1 VTKNRITDE
10 EALAFHLEPTPG
22 KFEITATVPMTTQRD
37 LSLAYSPGVAVP
49 CEAIAANPETA
60 YDYTNKGNLV
70 AVISNGTAVLG
81 LGNLGALASKPVME
95 GKAVLF
101 KRFADVNSIDIE
113 LDTED
118 TEAFINACKLMGPT
132 FGGINL
138 EDIKAPECFIIE
150 QRLKEEMDIPVF
162 HDDQHGTAVI
172 CAAGLINA
180 LHISG
185 KKIEDVRIVLNGA
198 GAAGIACLELL
209 KSMGASHNNCI
220 MCDTKGVIYQGRTE
234 GMNQWKSSHAAT
246 TELRTLEE
254 AMKGADVFLGV
265 SVKGAVTPDMV
276 ASMADNPVIF
286 AMANPDPEITPEEA
300 HEVRMDAIVATGRS
314 DYPNQVNNV
323 LGFPYLFR
331 GALDIHARAINDEMK
346 IACAHALANL
356 AREDVPD
363 EVAVAYGKTLT
374 FGRDYIIPTP
384 FDPRLIHR
392 IPPAVARAGM
402 DTGAA
407 RRPIIDMDA
416 YELSLKSRMDPT
428 ANILRGI
435 NARARNNQARM
446 IFAEGDDPRVLRAA
460 VLYQRSGLGKA
471 LVVGRA
477 DDVKTKLE
485 ATGLGDAVREREIV
499 NAADTNGLDTYKDF
513 LYGRLQRRGF
523 DNKDIHRLAARDRH
537 VFGALMLQHGHGD
550 GLVTGATRKS
560 AHVLERLNHVF
571 EANAEHGAAGF
582 TALLHKGRIVFIAD
596 TLVHEWPD
604 ENDLANIAQSGARV
618 ARHLGLEPRVAF
630 VSFSTFGYPVSERA
644 EKMHKAPQVLDARG
658 VDFEYEGE
666 MTVDVALNPAA
677 QAQYPFSRL
686 TGPAN
691 ILVVP
696 ARHSASISVKLMQEM
711 AGATVI
717 GPILTGLDKSIQIC
731 STTSTANDILNMAIL
746 AACKVGE

>member
-1 VTKNRITDE
+1 MSKNKVTAE

-22 KFEITATVPMTTQRD
+22 KFEITATVPMSTQRD

-81 LGNLGALASKPVME
+81 LGNLGALGSKPVME

-113 LDTED
+113 LDSED
-118 TEAFINACKLMGPT
+118 PEALIAAIKLMGPT

-209 KSMGASHNNCI
+209 KSMGAKHDNCI

-234 GMNQWKSSHAAT
+234 GMNQWKSAHAAVT
-246 TELRTLEE
+246 DARTLEE
-254 AMKGADVFLGV
+254 AMKDADVFLGV
-265 SVKGAVTPDMV
+265 SVKGAVTPAMV
-276 ASMADNPVIF
+276 ESMADNPVIF

-300 HEVRMDAIVATGRS
+300 HAVRADAIVATGRS

-346 IACAHALANL
+346 IACAEALAEL

-363 EVAVAYGKTLT
+363 EVAMAYGRSLS

-384 FDPRLIHR
+384 FDPRLIYR
-392 IPPAVARAGM
+392 IPPAVAKAGM
-402 DTGAA
+402 QTGAA
-407 RRPIIDMDA
+407 RRPIIDMEA
-416 YELSLKSRMDPT
+416 YEISLKSRMDPT
-428 ANILRGI
+428 ASILQGI
-435 NARARNNQARM
+435 HARARNAQARM

-460 VLYQRSGLGKA
+460 VQYQRSGLGKA
-471 LVVGRA
+471 LVIGREA
-477 DDVKTKLE
+477 DVKEKL
-485 ATGLGDAVREREIV
+485 AAVGLPEAVRELEIV
-499 NAADTNGLDTYKDF
+499 NAANTRHLAQYKDF
-513 LYGRLQRRGF
+513 LYERLQRKGYDRH
-523 DNKDIHRLAARDRH
+523 DIHRLAARDRH
-537 VFGALMLQHGHGD
+537 VFSALMLAHGHGD

-560 AHVLERLNHVF
+560 AHVLERINHVF
-571 EANAEHGAAGF
+571 DAEAHQGAAGV
-582 TALLHKGRIVFIAD
+582 TALLHNGRIVLISD

-604 ENDLANIAQSGARV
+604 EHDLATIAERSADV

-644 EKMHKAPQVLDARG
+644 HKMHVAPQVLEERG
-658 VDFEYEGE
+658 VDFEFEGE
-666 MTVDVALNPAA
+666 MTVDVALNVKA
-677 QAQYPFSRL
+677 QEAYPFSRL

-711 AGATVI
+711 GGATVI
-717 GPILTGLDKSIQIC
+717 GPILAGVDASIQIC
-731 STTSTANDILNMAIL
+731 SSNSTVNDILNMAVL
-746 AACKVGE
+746 AACKVG

>member
-1 VTKNRITDE
+1 MAKLKYTRD
-10 EALAFHLEPTPG
+10 EALTFHLEPTPG
-22 KFEITATVPMTTQRD
+22 KFEIQATVPMNTQRD
-37 LSLAYSPGVAVP
+37 LSLAYSPGVAIP
-49 CEAIAANPETA
+49 CEEIAANPETA

-81 LGNLGALASKPVME
+81 LGNLGALGSKPVME
-95 GKAVLF
+95 GKSVLF

-118 TEAFINACKLMGPT
+118 VADFCKAVRLMAPT

-138 EDIKAPECFIIE
+138 EDIKAPDCFIIE
-150 QRLKEEMDIPVF
+150 QQLKEELDIPVF

-180 LHISG
+180 LHLSK
-185 KKIEDVRIVLNGA
+185 KKIEDVKIVLNGA

-209 KSMGASHNNCI
+209 KSMGARPDNCI
-220 MCDTKGVIYQGRTE
+220 MCDTKGVIWQGRTE
-234 GMNQWKSSHAAT
+234 GMNQWKSGHAVK
-246 TELRTLEE
+246 TEARTLED

-265 SVKGAVTPDMV
+265 SVKGAVTQDMV

-300 HEVRMDAIVATGRS
+300 HEVRVDAIVATGRS

-346 IACAHALANL
+346 IACAHALAQL

-363 EVAVAYGKTLT
+363 EVALAYGENLT

-416 YELSLKSRMDPT
+416 YELTLKARMDPT
-428 ANILRGI
+428 ASILRGL
-435 NARARNNQARM
+435 NARARAAKARM

-460 VLYQRSGLGKA
+460 VTYQRSGLGKA
-471 LVVGRA
+471 LVVGRT
-477 DDVKTKLE
+477 DEVKTMLE
-485 ATGLGDAVREREIV
+485 TVGLGDAARELEVV
-499 NAADTNGLDTYKDF
+499 NAANTQHLDTYKEF
-513 LYGRLQRRGF
+513 LYERLQRRGF
-523 DNKDIHRLAARDRH
+523 DRQDIHRLAARDRH
-537 VFGALMLQHGHGD
+537 VFSALMLAHGHGD

-560 AHVLERLNHVF
+560 AHILDRINHVF
-571 EANAEHGAAGF
+571 DADPAHGVAGV
-582 TALLHKGRIVFIAD
+582 TALLHKGRIVLIAD
-596 TLVHEWPD
+596 TLVQEWPD
-604 ENDLANIAQSGARV
+604 AEDLATIAERAADV
-618 ARHLGLEPRVAF
+618 ARHMGLEPRVAF

-644 EKMHKAPQVLDARG
+644 EKMHQAPGVLEARG
-658 VDFEYEGE
+658 VDFEFEGE
-666 MTVDVALNPAA
+666 MTVDVALNAQSQAA
-677 QAQYPFSRL
+677 YPFSRL

-711 AGATVI
+711 GGATVI
-717 GPILTGLDKSIQIC
+717 GPILSGLDKPIQIC
-731 STTSTANDILNMAIL
+731 SSISTANDIVNMAVL
-746 AACKVGE
+746 ASSKIG